1 MGGGG
6 LITLMGPEK
15 RGNNAVSNGQSH
27 NSDTSCQWPAA
38 QSLALLWWPRF
49 WFIRCDHVRVS
60 PLKVPGCQREKY
72 WQILIRGG
80 GGRGPW
86 PECLHKTSEI
96 CMTPVMASW
105 PRVWVILRV
114 SHTCDLC
121 LDCGPGLIRL
131 CHKIAFLHW
140 DSQLRLN
147 VRQGSGKH
155 KWFPMVSTV
164 QYHFIIRYVGRQRG
178 LLWLPSK
185 SSSS

>member
-80 GGRGPW
+80 GGRDPW
-86 PECLHKTSEI
+86 PESLVI
-96 CMTPVMASW
+96 CTKHQRFAWHEPGSAG
-105 PRVWVILRV
+105 PRVWVIPEWPHLWHSLAAEPR
-114 SHTCDLC
+114 
-121 LDCGPGLIRL
+121 LIRL
-131 CHKIAFLHW
+131 CHKIAFL
-140 DSQLRLN
+140 LCARETRPN
-147 VRQGSGKH
+147 VMSGNSTIKTNG
-155 KWFPMVSTV
+155 FQTVS
-164 QYHFIIRYVGRQRG
+164 I
-178 LLWLPSK
+178 
-185 SSSS
+185 